1 MVNALSGFGR
11 WLVNQPYLLLS
22 FTALFWSGNA
32 IVGRAAVEHGMPP
45 VGLSFWRWFLAFVI
59 LLPFTAKHLQR
70 DLPLLLRSWRIL
82 LLLGSL
88 GGASFNLCMYIGLQ
102 TTQAINAGLLQA
114 FIPVTIL
121 ALAIPILK
129 DRVSLRQIVGMCVA
143 FVGVIVILFQGDFDK
158 LMQLVFARGDLWI
171 FLGVMLNAGYSI
183 GLKWKP
189 DVHPLSL
196 VVATFGVSSVLLLP
210 LYIGE
215 SMGGHTVPW
224 TQESVLSILYVAVF
238 PAILAYL
245 CYNRGIEL
253 LGASRAGVA
262 LYLVPM
268 MVSLLAVGFL
278 GEPFHLYH
286 AAGMVFILGGVAFA
300 ESRLGSTART
310 SAS

>member
-1 MVNALSGFGR
+1 MVSATRAFGL

-32 IVGRAAVEHGMPP
+32 IIGRAVVAHGMPP
-45 VGLSFWRWFLAFVI
+45 IGLSFWRWFLAFMI
-59 LLPFTAKHLQR
+59 LLPFTARYLRH

-129 DRVSLRQIVGMCVA
+129 DRLSLRQVVGMCVA
-143 FVGVIVILFQGDFDK
+143 FVGVIAILFQGDLDK

-171 FLGVMLNAGYSI
+171 FLGVILNAGYSI
-183 GLKWKP
+183 GIKWKP

-196 VVATFGVSSVLLLP
+196 VVAIFGISSVLLLP

-215 SMGGHTVPW
+215 SMGGHPVPW
-224 TQESVLSILYVAVF
+224 TQENAFAILYVAVF

-268 MVSLLAVGFL
+268 MVSLLAVVFL

-286 AAGMVFILGGVAFA
+286 AIGMVLILGGVAFA
-300 ESRLGSTART
+300 ESRFGGAART
-310 SAS
+310 DSL